1 MARVPISQKDSC
13 VDQLEHL
20 SRIPRDAGLALLG
33 EVRQLLAATHPQTAD
48 TPHGASYARVA
59 CRSPAVACAD
69 KVIVMAKSMNRK
81 RRSAVSPAPD
91 PSSLRSAALDRSAN
105 VTEYGIARRA
115 YELYLARDCA
125 DGHDVDD
132 WLQAERELRRG
143 ASMNRDELEGKAE
156 ALKGKIKQAAGTLTR
171 DPDLHDEG
179 VIDEV
184 AGKTQAA
191 VGRTKR
197 KVGEAIEH
205 VGNVIK
211 K

>member
-1 MARVPISQKDSC
+1 
-13 VDQLEHL
+13 
-20 SRIPRDAGLALLG
+20 
-33 EVRQLLAATHPQTAD
+33 
-48 TPHGASYARVA
+48 
-59 CRSPAVACAD
+59 
-69 KVIVMAKSMNRK
+69 
-81 RRSAVSPAPD
+81 
-91 PSSLRSAALDRSAN
+91 
-105 VTEYGIARRA
+105 VTEYDIARRA
-115 YELYLARDCA
+115 YELYLARDCE

-132 WLQAERELRRG
+132 WLQAERELQRDRG

-184 AGKTQAA
+184 AGKTHAA

-205 VGNVIK
+205 VGNIIK

>member
-1 MARVPISQKDSC
+1 MARSTN
-13 VDQLEHL
+13 
-20 SRIPRDAGLALLG
+20 G
-33 EVRQLLAATHPQTAD
+33 
-48 TPHGASYARVA
+48 
-59 CRSPAVACAD
+59 
-69 KVIVMAKSMNRK
+69 K
-81 RRSAVSPAPD
+81 RRSTVRPAPD
-91 PSSLRSAALDRSAN
+91 HSSLRSVALNRPAN
-105 VTEYGIARRA
+105 VTEYDIARRA
-115 YELYLARDCA
+115 YELYLARDCE

-132 WLQAERELRRG
+132 WLEAERELQRDRG

-179 VIDEV
+179 VVDEV

>member
-1 MARVPISQKDSC
+1 MATSTN
-13 VDQLEHL
+13 
-20 SRIPRDAGLALLG
+20 G
-33 EVRQLLAATHPQTAD
+33 
-48 TPHGASYARVA
+48 
-59 CRSPAVACAD
+59 
-69 KVIVMAKSMNRK
+69 K
-81 RRSAVSPAPD
+81 RRSTVRPAPD
-91 PSSLRSAALDRSAN
+91 FSSLRSVALNRPVN
-105 VTEYGIARRA
+105 VTEADIARRA
-115 YELYLARDCA
+115 YELFLARDCE

-132 WLQAERELRRG
+132 WLQAERELQRERG

-156 ALKGKIKQAAGTLTR
+156 ALKGNIKQAAGTLTR
-171 DPDLHDEG
+171 DPDLHDDG
-179 VIDEV
+179 VVDEV

>member
-1 MARVPISQKDSC
+1 
-13 VDQLEHL
+13 
-20 SRIPRDAGLALLG
+20 
-33 EVRQLLAATHPQTAD
+33 LLAAPLAVVVLGIAPGREIPTEAHRDRPCGNLRETRRDDGRRGLNGPDRPA
-48 TPHGASYARVA
+48 ASANGTVRPSDMPMTMS
-59 CRSPAVACAD
+59 RT
-69 KVIVMAKSMNRK
+69 
-81 RRSAVSPAPD
+81 VSP
-91 PSSLRSAALDRSAN
+91 
-105 VTEYGIARRA
+105 
-115 YELYLARDCA
+115 
-125 DGHDVDD
+125 DVK
-132 WLQAERELRRG
+132 W
-143 ASMNRDELEGKAE
+143 RDELEGKAE
-156 ALKGKIKQAAGTLTR
+156 GLKGKIKQAAGTLTG

>member
-1 MARVPISQKDSC
+1 M
-13 VDQLEHL
+13 
-20 SRIPRDAGLALLG
+20 
-33 EVRQLLAATHPQTAD
+33 
-48 TPHGASYARVA
+48 
-59 CRSPAVACAD
+59 
-69 KVIVMAKSMNRK
+69 
-81 RRSAVSPAPD
+81 
-91 PSSLRSAALDRSAN
+91 
-105 VTEYGIARRA
+105 TEYAIARRA
-115 YELYLARDCA
+115 YELYLARDCE

-132 WLQAERELRRG
+132 WLQAERELQKDRG

-156 ALKGKIKQAAGTLTR
+156 ALTR

-179 VIDEV
+179 VIDEI
-184 AGKTQAA
+184 AGETQAA

>member
-1 MARVPISQKDSC
+1 M
-13 VDQLEHL
+13 
-20 SRIPRDAGLALLG
+20 
-33 EVRQLLAATHPQTAD
+33 
-48 TPHGASYARVA
+48 
-59 CRSPAVACAD
+59 
-69 KVIVMAKSMNRK
+69 MAKSLNRK

-91 PSSLRSAALDRSAN
+91 DPSLRPAGLVASAN
-105 VTEYGIARRA
+105 ATEYDVARRA
-115 YELYLARDCA
+115 YELYLARACE

-132 WLQAERELRRG
+132 WLQAERELQRG

-156 ALKGKIKQAAGTLTR
+156 ALKGKIKQAAGTITR

-179 VIDEV
+179 VIDEI

-205 VGNVIK
+205 IGNVIK

>member
-1 MARVPISQKDSC
+1 MRSDPMEPTGCLVQRQGQRDGDINNWKEAPYDPPC
-13 VDQLEHL
+13 
-20 SRIPRDAGLALLG
+20 SRPF
-33 EVRQLLAATHPQTAD
+33 
-48 TPHGASYARVA
+48 
-59 CRSPAVACAD
+59 
-69 KVIVMAKSMNRK
+69 
-81 RRSAVSPAPD
+81 
-91 PSSLRSAALDRSAN
+91 
-105 VTEYGIARRA
+105 
-115 YELYLARDCA
+115 
-125 DGHDVDD
+125 DVDD
-132 WLQAERELRRG
+132 WFQAERELRRG
-143 ASMNRDELEGKAE
+143 VFTNRDELEGSAE